1 MAPRHNLV
9 VTVAFHVVCLATVAV
24 PVLVFFAAGRP
35 FKRGFFCDDESL
47 MYPFREST
55 VTSNMLYLFG
65 TFIPVITMVVLE
77 MVRGYTQVP
86 ETIATSSRPFLRWR
100 VPPVL
105 QVLYV
110 MVGVFAFG
118 AASSQLVTDIAKY
131 TIGRLRPHF
140 FDLCQVANLEQ
151 LCKNPHTY
159 VEDFQCK
166 ASISDHLR
174 KEMRLSFMS
183 GHSSFSAFTML
194 YTVLYLQ
201 ARMPWRSTLARAG
214 RAVIQMALLCLAW
227 YTALSRISDY
237 KHHWSDV
244 LAGAFQGY
252 LAAILVVWGLSPL
265 WRQLRRQSSING
277 DSDAYQSCRTET
289 AVPLPPRG
297 RPRGADVP

>member
-1 MAPRHNLV
+1 
-9 VTVAFHVVCLATVAV
+9 
-24 PVLVFFAAGRP
+24 
-35 FKRGFFCDDESL
+35 
-47 MYPFREST
+47 
-55 VTSNMLYLFG
+55 
-65 TFIPVITMVVLE
+65 MVVLE

-140 FDLCQVANLEQ
+140 FDLCQVANLDQ
-151 LCKNPHTY
+151 LCKDPHAY
-159 VEDFQCK
+159 VEDFQCQ

-194 YTVLYLQ
+194 YTVVSDGRDAQ
-201 ARMPWRSTLARAG
+201 ASQAVAAC
-214 RAVIQMALLCLAW
+214 RAV
-227 YTALSRISDY
+227 S
-237 KHHWSDV
+237 
-244 LAGAFQGY
+244 
-252 LAAILVVWGLSPL
+252 
-265 WRQLRRQSSING
+265 
-277 DSDAYQSCRTET
+277 
-289 AVPLPPRG
+289 LPITK
-297 RPRGADVP
+297 

>member
-1 MAPRHNLV
+1 MAPRHNLA
-9 VTVAFHVVCLATVAV
+9 VTVAFHMVCLAAVGV
-24 PVLVFFAAGRP
+24 PVLALFAAGKP

-65 TFIPVITMVVLE
+65 TFIPVLTMLIVE
-77 MVRGYTQVP
+77 MLRGWTQVP
-86 ETIATSSRPFLRWR
+86 ETLATSSRPFLRWR

-110 MVGVFAFG
+110 MVGVFVFG
-118 AASSQLVTDIAKY
+118 AASSQLITDIAKY

-140 FDLCQVANLEQ
+140 FDLCQVENLKQ
-151 LCKNPHTY
+151 LCANPHTY
-159 VEDFQCK
+159 VEKFECT
-166 ASISDHLR
+166 ANISKHLR
-174 KEMRLSFMS
+174 KELGLSFMS

-201 ARMPWRSTLARAG
+201 ARMTWRSTLARAG
-214 RAVIQMALLCLAW
+214 RAVLQMALLCLAW

-252 LAAILVVWGLSPL
+252 LAAILVVWGISPMWQQL
-265 WRQLRRQSSING
+265 KRQTSING
-277 DSDAYQSCRTET
+277 DGDAYQTCRTDT
-289 AVPLPPRG
+289 AVPLPSRG